1 MSLEL
6 EKLEALHDRIGKIE
20 SLLLIGAK
28 EDLTPDEAALFLGC
42 GVDHVYRLTGC
53 VEKGQAK
60 APIIG
65 YSQPGGKQKYIL
77 KSDLIAYMRKNRIDG
92 AMDVEEK
99 AKNYIKP

>member
-42 GVDHVYRLTGC
+42 GVDHIYRLTSNVDG
-53 VEKGQAK
+53 
-60 APIIG
+60 APAIG
-65 YSQPGGKQKYIL
+65 FSKPGGKQKYIL